1 MEEESRFGF
10 GESHAKVILIGEH
23 SVVYG
28 RPAIAIPLKTIKAT
42 STIKSREDGQIIIH
56 SERFDGLLADAP
68 SDMTGI
74 KKLILD
80 AVRKQNYQKGL
91 EATLKSMVPIARGMG
106 SSACVA
112 VALAR
117 ALFSFF
123 SLHFSEKEL
132 LAAANIEEVA
142 THINPSGLDAATCAS
157 NTPIWMMAGK
167 IKRIPINLDGCLLI
181 CDTGIKGQTSEAI
194 ATVKKRLGND
204 AKETNALFDKLQELT
219 LAAKK
224 QLAKNDLLGLGQTF
238 DAAQSVLK
246 TLGVSCD
253 ELDEYISVAKDNGAL
268 GAKLTGGGRG
278 GCFIC
283 LTKNAAQAN
292 ELAQKLSLTG
302 VRQTW
307 IEPLAA
313 KEEKNVL

>member
-157 NTPIWMMAGK
+157 NTPIWMMSGK

-194 ATVKKRLGND
+194 AAVKKRLGSKRN
-204 AKETNALFDKLQELT
+204 KCP
-219 LAAKK
+219 
-224 QLAKNDLLGLGQTF
+224 
-238 DAAQSVLK
+238 V
-246 TLGVSCD
+246 
-253 ELDEYISVAKDNGAL
+253 
-268 GAKLTGGGRG
+268 
-278 GCFIC
+278 
-283 LTKNAAQAN
+283 
-292 ELAQKLSLTG
+292 
-302 VRQTW
+302 
-307 IEPLAA
+307 
-313 KEEKNVL
+313 

>member
-142 THINPSGLDAATCAS
+142 THTNPSGLDAATCAS

-194 ATVKKRLGND
+194 AAVKKRLGSD
-204 AKETNALFDKLQELT
+204 AKETNALFDKL
-219 LAAKK
+219 
-224 QLAKNDLLGLGQTF
+224 
-238 DAAQSVLK
+238 
-246 TLGVSCD
+246 LGVSCD

>member
-1 MEEESRFGF
+1 MKSLNINVCQHSSIINLIAKTRNGKEAIYLEEESRFGF

-194 ATVKKRLGND
+194 AAVKKRL
-204 AKETNALFDKLQELT
+204 ETMQ
-219 LAAKK
+219 KK
-224 QLAKNDLLGLGQTF
+224 QMP
-238 DAAQSVLK
+238 
-246 TLGVSCD
+246 
-253 ELDEYISVAKDNGAL
+253 
-268 GAKLTGGGRG
+268 
-278 GCFIC
+278 C
-283 LTKNAAQAN
+283 LTSCK
-292 ELAQKLSLTG
+292 S
-302 VRQTW
+302 
-307 IEPLAA
+307 
-313 KEEKNVL
+313 

>member
-1 MEEESRFGF
+1 M
-10 GESHAKVILIGEH
+10 
-23 SVVYG
+23 
-28 RPAIAIPLKTIKAT
+28 
-42 STIKSREDGQIIIH
+42 
-56 SERFDGLLADAP
+56 
-68 SDMTGI
+68 
-74 KKLILD
+74 ILD

-194 ATVKKRLGND
+194 AAVKKRLGND

>member
-28 RPAIAIPLKTIKAT
+28 KPAIAIPLKTIKAT

-91 EATLKSMVPIARGMG
+91 EATLKSMVPIRTRNGIFGMRRRCFG
-106 SSACVA
+106 TSAVQF
-112 VALAR
+112 
-117 ALFSFF
+117 LF
-123 SLHFSEKEL
+123 LWHFSEKEL

-194 ATVKKRLGND
+194 AAVKKRLGND

-238 DAAQSVLK
+238 DAATKRAQ
-246 TLGVSCD
+246 D
-253 ELDEYISVAKDNGAL
+253 AWR
-268 GAKLTGGGRG
+268 KLRRT
-278 GCFIC
+278 
-283 LTKNAAQAN
+283 
-292 ELAQKLSLTG
+292 
-302 VRQTW
+302 
-307 IEPLAA
+307 
-313 KEEKNVL
+313 

>member
-1 MEEESRFGF
+1 MLSENKITKKDLKQRLKAWCQSHEEWDLR
-10 GESHAKVILIGEH
+10 HASPLLWHERC
-23 SVVYG
+23 SVSFLCISAKKNCL
-28 RPAIAIPLKTIKAT
+28 RRQT
-42 STIKSREDGQIIIH
+42 S
-56 SERFDGLLADAP
+56 
-68 SDMTGI
+68 
-74 KKLILD
+74 KK
-80 AVRKQNYQKGL
+80 
-91 EATLKSMVPIARGMG
+91 
-106 SSACVA
+106 
-112 VALAR
+112 
-117 ALFSFF
+117 F
-123 SLHFSEKEL
+123 
-132 LAAANIEEVA
+132 A

-194 ATVKKRLGND
+194 AAVKKRLGSD
-204 AKETNALFDKLQELT
+204 AKETNAMFDKLQELT

-302 VRQTW
+302 
-307 IEPLAA
+307 
-313 KEEKNVL
+313 